1 MTQQA
6 LESVE
11 RQLQALGETIAELSR
26 KLDAVQTQSAEMNDQ
41 THQKLSELTQQ
52 IGALMA
58 DMSAVKTQL
67 SGIEADVKAT
77 SARPALSLW
86 QLAFALL
93 IAVIVIVWL
102 IRRALHTLAQQ
113 LAFPPQ

>member
-26 KLDAVQTQSAEMNDQ
+26 KLDAVQTQSAEMNNQ

-67 SGIEADVKAT
+67 SG
-77 SARPALSLW
+77 PALSLW